1 MNSAAVLMAESLY
14 DRYMQAAAAHR
25 AHGETCTRCSPDARC
40 DTGRRLHESFT
51 RLQDAY
57 LRWQK
62 QQRT

>member
-1 MNSAAVLMAESLY
+1 MAESLY
-14 DRYMQAAAAHR
+14 DRYMKAEAAHR
-25 AHGETCTRCSPDARC
+25 AHGETCTRCSPDVRC

-57 LRWQK
+57 LNAQK